1 MLLMFNVIMSHTLRL
16 SSKINYLFLAYV
28 LVWPVLNKTI
38 IPIDGAGRIGQLL
51 FLISLLFNVLE
62 RDFLETMNRKPIS
75 LWFIWVIYVT
85 IVWFWFGHNVTEV
98 FESRPVSDVTFVF
111 TRFVTP
117 FYAMLLIA
125 REIRLNEIPL
135 LKWILACYLIF
146 IMLATFCGTSN
157 ITDDGRVMSSMGNEL
172 PLGAMS
178 MFFWAAYMN
187 LRHKLKTRYVAILF
201 IVAFICILLAATR
214 KAFIG
219 LLIISLFWLIARN
232 KMYKPQ
238 KLFILIGVLAL
249 LYLGVQYVMDNTALG
264 ERFAGTDDAAE
275 IYNTSD
281 IPILNF
287 LGDRAIFYIMGW
299 EIFLEHP
306 WFGIG
311 LSNFQIETGYPLPIH
326 SEYIVQLCEGGIVGS
341 IIFILFYLNMLT
353 CVVWVRKSNKDNFGI
368 YLLFLSLFLTVLF
381 INLTAWTYQFPHYF
395 ICFGLVIGKSFS
407 LMDRKFAYK

>member
-85 IVWFWFGHNVTEV
+85 IVWFWCGHNVTEV

-341 IIFILFYLNMLT
+341 IIFILFSLNILK
-353 CVVWVRKSNKDNFGI
+353 CIVRVRKSNKDNFGI

>member
-1 MLLMFNVIMSHTLRL
+1 MIVMNNALGL

-38 IPIDGAGRIGQLL
+38 LPIDGADRIGQLL
-51 FLISLLFNVLE
+51 FFISLLLNVLE
-62 RDFLETMNRKPIS
+62 KNFLQTLMRKPIS
-75 LWFIWVIYVT
+75 LWFAWVMYVT
-85 IVWFWFGHNVTEV
+85 MVWFWYGHNVTEV
-98 FESRPVSDVTFVF
+98 FESRPVPDITFVF

-117 FYAMLLIA
+117 FYAMLLA
-125 REIRLNEIPL
+125 AYEMRRSELQL
-135 LKWILACYLIF
+135 LKWIISCYIIF
-146 IMLATFCGTSN
+146 IFLAAFCGTRN
-157 ITDDGRVMSSMGNEL
+157 ITDDGRVISSIGNEL

-178 MFFWAAYMN
+178 MFFVASYMN
-187 LRHKLKTRYVAILF
+187 LQDKLKTRYAVILF

-238 KLFILIGVLAL
+238 KLFILIGVLAF

-306 WFGIG
+306 WFGVG

-341 IIFILFYLNMLT
+341 IIFILFYLNILK
-353 CVVWVRKSNKDNFGI
+353 CVVWVRKSNKDNFGL

-395 ICFGLVIGKSFS
+395 ICFGLIIGKSFS